1 MARLGRL
8 TRELQRRHV
17 YRVAVVYAAVA
28 FVLWQAAEIV
38 VPALRLPDWTL
49 TLVVVATLAG
59 FPVAVLLAWAFD
71 VRVPW
76 LRRSEDAVTSLEERR
91 PRDLRSVAVLP
102 FANLSADLENEYF
115 SDGVTEDII
124 THLCKIPELKVI
136 SRYSVMQYKRKARN
150 LREVGQDLG
159 VATILEGSV
168 RRAADRVRITA
179 QLVDVRTDEH
189 IWAETY
195 DRELTDIFAIQSDVA
210 IRIAD
215 ALKATLSPAV
225 RALIEKEPTVSLDA
239 HNSYLLGRFY
249 WNKRTEQGFR
259 RGLEHFEEAIE
270 KDSSYALAHV
280 GVADCYNLLPFY
292 GDAHPGQAH
301 PKAKAA
307 ALRALELDDTLAEA
321 HTSFAFVETWY
332 DWDWSV
338 AEVEFKRALALNPGY
353 ASAHHWYAWYHTI
366 RGELDEAVAR
376 VARARDL
383 DPLSLIINTDVGDLF
398 YYARRYDEA
407 LKQQRKTV
415 GMDPSFWPAHV
426 NLGRACVQKGL
437 FREAIDSFQEAVDLS
452 KGHPSGIGM
461 LGYAYAL
468 CGMGSDSLDMLQELE
483 ELSARVNVPS
493 YLRAMVHVGLGDK
506 DQAFA
511 WLERAQTERDS
522 AWLVYYLKADP
533 WADSLRQDVRFA
545 QLLERMGLR

>member
-8 TRELQRRHV
+8 TSELQRRHV
-17 YRVAVVYAAVA
+17 YRVAVVYGAVA

-38 VPALRLPDWTL
+38 VPALLLPDWVL

-59 FPVAVLLAWAFD
+59 FPVALLLAWVFD
-71 VRVPW
+71 VRFPW
-76 LRRSEDAVTSLEERR
+76 LRRSEVEERA
-91 PRDLRSVAVLP
+91 RDRRSVAVLP
-102 FANLSADLENEYF
+102 FDNLSADPENEYF

-136 SRYSVMQYKRKARN
+136 SRHSVMQYKAKVQN
-150 LREVGQDLG
+150 LREIGRDLG

-179 QLVDVRTDEH
+179 QLIDAQTDEH

-195 DRELTDIFAIQSDVA
+195 EREFTDIFAIQSDVA

-225 RALIEKEPTVSLDA
+225 RARIEKQPTLNLDA
-239 HNSYLLGRFY
+239 HNSYLLGTFY
-249 WNKRTEQGFR
+249 WNKRTEEGFR
-259 RGLEHFEEAIE
+259 LGLQHFEEAIE
-270 KDSSYALAHV
+270 KDGSYALAHV

-292 GDAHPGQAH
+292 GVAHPGQAH

-321 HTSFAFVETWY
+321 HTSLAFVETWY

-338 AEVEFKRALALNPGY
+338 AEAEFKRALALNPSY
-353 ASAHHWYAWYHTI
+353 ARAHHWYAWYHTI

-376 VARARDL
+376 VARAREL
-383 DPLSLIINTDVGDLF
+383 DPLSLIISTDVGDVF
-398 YYARRYDEA
+398 YYSRRYDEA
-407 LKQQRKTV
+407 LEQQRKTV

-426 NLGRACVQKGL
+426 NLGRAYVQNEM
-437 FREAIDSFQEAVDLS
+437 FREAIDSFHKAIALS
-452 KGHPSGIGM
+452 KEHPRGVGM
-461 LGYAYAL
+461 LGYTYAL
-468 CGMGSDSLDMLQELE
+468 SGMKSEALDTLPKLE
-483 ELSARVNVPS
+483 ELAARVNVPS
-493 YLRAMVHVGLGDK
+493 YLRAMVCVGLGDM

-511 WLERAQTERDS
+511 WLEKAHAERDS
-522 AWLVYYLKADP
+522 AWLIYYLKADP
-533 WADSLRQDVRFA
+533 WADSLREDARFT
-545 QLLERMGLR
+545 QLLERMGLH

>member
-8 TRELQRRHV
+8 TSELQRRHV
-17 YRVAVVYAAVA
+17 YRVAVVYGAVA

-38 VPALRLPDWTL
+38 VPALRLPEWAL

-59 FPVAVLLAWAFD
+59 FPVALLLAWVFD

-76 LRRSEDAVTSLEERR
+76 LRRSGVEERV
-91 PRDLRSVAVLP
+91 RDRRSVAVLP
-102 FANLSADLENEYF
+102 FANLSADPENEYF

-136 SRYSVMQYKRKARN
+136 SRHSVMQYKAKAQN
-150 LREVGQDLG
+150 LREIGRNLG
-159 VATILEGSV
+159 VATVLEGSV

-179 QLVDVRTDEH
+179 QLVDAQTDEH
-189 IWAETY
+189 LWAETY
-195 DRELTDIFAIQSDVA
+195 EREFTDIFAIQSDVA

-225 RALIEKEPTVSLDA
+225 RARIEKQPTLNLDA
-239 HNSYLLGRFY
+239 HNSYLLGTFY
-249 WNKRTEQGFR
+249 WNKRTEEGFR
-259 RGLEHFEEAIE
+259 LGLQHFEEAIA

-292 GDAHPGQAH
+292 GVAHPGQAH

-307 ALRALELDDTLAEA
+307 ALRALEFDDTLAEA
-321 HTSFAFVETWY
+321 HTSLAFVETWY

-338 AEVEFKRALALNPGY
+338 AEAEFKRALALNPGY
-353 ASAHHWYAWYHTI
+353 ARAHHWYAWYHTI

-376 VARARDL
+376 VARAREL

-398 YYARRYDEA
+398 YYSRRYGEA
-407 LKQQRKTV
+407 LEQQRKTV

-426 NLGRACVQKGL
+426 NLGRAYVQKEM
-437 FREAIDSFQEAVDLS
+437 FREAIDSFHQAIALS
-452 KGHPSGIGM
+452 KEHPSGVGM
-461 LGYAYAL
+461 LGYTYAL
-468 CGMGSDSLDMLQELE
+468 NGMKGEAVDTLGKLE
-483 ELSARVNVPS
+483 ELSARVSVPS
-493 YLRAMVHVGLGDK
+493 YLRAMVCVGLGDM
-506 DQAFA
+506 DEAFA
-511 WLERAQTERDS
+511 WLEKAHAERDS
-522 AWLVYYLKADP
+522 AWLIYYLKADP
-533 WADSLRQDVRFA
+533 WADSLREDSRFA
-545 QLLERMGLR
+545 ALLERMGLR

>member
-8 TRELQRRHV
+8 TRELQRRHL
-17 YRVAVVYAAVA
+17 YRVAVVYGAVA

-38 VPALRLPDWTL
+38 VPALRLPDWVL

-59 FPVAVLLAWAFD
+59 FPVALLLAWVFD

-76 LRRSEDAVTSLEERR
+76 LRRSEVVGRA
-91 PRDLRSVAVLP
+91 RDRRSVAVLP
-102 FANLSADLENEYF
+102 FANLSADPENEYF

-124 THLCKIPELKVI
+124 TRLCKIPGLKVI
-136 SRYSVMQYKRKARN
+136 SRHSVMQYKAKAQN
-150 LREVGQDLG
+150 LREIGRDLG

-168 RRAADRVRITA
+168 RRAGDRVRITA
-179 QLVDVRTDEH
+179 QLANAKTDEH

-195 DRELTDIFAIQSDVA
+195 ERELTDIFAIQSDVA

-225 RALIEKEPTVSLDA
+225 RARIEKQPTANLDA
-239 HNSYLLGRFY
+239 HNSYLLGTFY
-249 WNKRTEQGFR
+249 WNKRTEEGFR
-259 RGLEHFEEAIE
+259 IGLQHLEEAIA

-292 GDAHPGQAH
+292 GVAHPGQAH

-307 ALRALELDDTLAEA
+307 ALKALELDDTLAEA
-321 HTSFAFVETWY
+321 HTSLAFVETWY

-338 AEVEFKRALALNPGY
+338 AEAEFKRALELNPGY
-353 ASAHHWYAWYHTI
+353 ARTHHWYAWYHTI
-366 RGELDEAVAR
+366 RGEMDEAVAR
-376 VARARDL
+376 VARAREL

-398 YYARRYDEA
+398 YYSRRYDEA
-407 LKQQRKTV
+407 LEQQLKAV

-426 NLGRACVQKGL
+426 NLGRVYVQNGM
-437 FREAIDSFQEAVDLS
+437 FREAIESFQRAIALS
-452 KGHPSGIGM
+452 GEHPSGVGM
-461 LGYAYAL
+461 LGYAYAVI
-468 CGMGSDSLDMLQELE
+468 GMKSEAAAALDKLE
-483 ELSARVNVPS
+483 ELAARVNVPS
-493 YLRAMVHVGLGDK
+493 YLRAIVCVGLGDM
-506 DQAFA
+506 DEAFA
-511 WLERAQTERDS
+511 WLEKAHAERDS

-533 WADSLRQDVRFA
+533 WADSLRGDGRFKD
-545 QLLERMGLR
+545 LLERMGLS